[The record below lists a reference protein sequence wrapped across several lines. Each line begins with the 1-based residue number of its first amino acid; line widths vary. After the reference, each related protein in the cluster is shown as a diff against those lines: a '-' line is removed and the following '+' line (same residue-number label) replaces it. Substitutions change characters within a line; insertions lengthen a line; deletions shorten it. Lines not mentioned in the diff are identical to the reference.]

1 MSDGIY
7 PCDPVSGIAGAG
19 RYCFREVPEQYRPTD
34 LWIMLLVWAVLPVV
48 GLVISIIGTAT
59 AGDNRRKGRGF
70 GIAGIVLASIY
81 LCFVAVITLIVGAV
95 SYTFTDIVNDKTEEG
110 MQSDLYYMG
119 STGAPV
125 NTEYDVSLYMIEEGY
140 YVDLADITISNT
152 DLDTYARSK
161 LQTVF

>member
-1 MSDGIY
+1 M
-7 PCDPVSGIAGAG
+7 
-19 RYCFREVPEQYRPTD
+19 
-34 LWIMLLVWAVLPVV
+34 
-48 GLVISIIGTAT
+48 
-59 AGDNRRKGRGF
+59 
-70 GIAGIVLASIY
+70 
-81 LCFVAVITLIVGAV
+81 CFVAVIALIVGAV
-95 SYTFTDIVNDKTEEG
+95 RYMFTDIVNDKTEEG

-140 YVDLADITISNT
+140 YVDLADITISDT